1 MVSKMADDIDAML
14 QGEDQKPNLVSPTE
28 DKNMV
33 PNPDE
38 GGQTP
43 EEVEYFNS
51 LKGSSRERF
60 EQLYREKVQAERE
73 LNDLR
78 AGANRIVPPPPPQF
92 NPDVKQA
99 VQKLD
104 EVGMAT
110 KDYTDNKVNQ
120 TLNQLRYEMELDVN
134 IAGGTVNAT
143 IDESSLAKESGG
155 NLDKLVAPI
164 TTINTVKGLLVAI
177 MKTDGTQFDPTLIAT
192 SAKQSPPTSPLA
204 ADQTGATGDTNV
216 VTVTQAGILG
226 ASLYNP
232 STSITMYVWFGAAPS
247 AGSQI
252 VLPPLASKDVQFKVA
267 VGNMQ
272 YKSSAIGGT
281 LIYEL
286 DG

>member
-1 MVSKMADDIDAML
+1 MADDIDAML

-120 TLNQLRYEMELDVN
+120 TLNQLRYEMELERLENKYAGDGDTPKFTRAEYQSFIQHNPVYQGYLPEDVYN
-134 IAGGTVNAT
+134 IMFK
-143 IDESSLAKESGG
+143 DELSNLPQEKTTPKTQSLKPTKTSVREGELTPEEIEERLKEPDAQKWYEQ
-155 NLDKLVAPI
+155 NLDK
-164 TTINTVKGLLVAI
+164 INKV
-177 MKTDGTQFDPTLIAT
+177 
-192 SAKQSPPTSPLA
+192 
-204 ADQTGATGDTNV
+204 
-216 VTVTQAGILG
+216 LG
-226 ASLYNP
+226 R
-232 STSITMYVWFGAAPS
+232 T
-247 AGSQI
+247 
-252 VLPPLASKDVQFKVA
+252 KVEA
-267 VGNMQ
+267 W
-272 YKSSAIGGT
+272 
-281 LIYEL
+281 
-286 DG
+286 